1 MARHLWLVVDDPDGF
16 DYPQPWEVQDPE
28 PFEPIET
35 ADEITA
41 ALDAGWE
48 PRGAIS
54 DPVRPA
60 RRYIGKHRR

>member
-35 ADEITA
+35 ADEILVT
-41 ALDAGWE
+41 E
-48 PRGAIS
+48 HKPR
-54 DPVRPA
+54 RP
-60 RRYIGKHRR
+60 RRYVGAHRR